1 MAISTRMSRNPVTPS
16 AQSPS
21 IGARP
26 SSSRPSSV
34 KNSMAASMSSTTM
47 PTLSI
52 RLTVMTSALRRLSRM
67 GLLLRCIRDGDRDVN
82 PYFSRGKKDPDCH
95 EQAKEDKE
103 AANGYKPGPHRT
115 LEMRDEDGHPVTVI
129 GNIMLCIRHSTRIG
143 AEGCQQDCPRQ
154 EAGKRACDEKDKQNL
169 P

>member
-26 SSSRPSSV
+26 SNSRPSSV

-52 RLTVMTSALRRLSRM
+52 RLTVMMSPWRLTAGISRPRTRAFHTSPGADYPEGENDDADPLHGRLDWARLLESLTVGHNTHQRPGRGCAGALAKLLPAGRYLVARL
-67 GLLLRCIRDGDRDVN
+67 
-82 PYFSRGKKDPDCH
+82 
-95 EQAKEDKE
+95 
-103 AANGYKPGPHRT
+103 
-115 LEMRDEDGHPVTVI
+115 
-129 GNIMLCIRHSTRIG
+129 
-143 AEGCQQDCPRQ
+143 
-154 EAGKRACDEKDKQNL
+154 
-169 P
+169 